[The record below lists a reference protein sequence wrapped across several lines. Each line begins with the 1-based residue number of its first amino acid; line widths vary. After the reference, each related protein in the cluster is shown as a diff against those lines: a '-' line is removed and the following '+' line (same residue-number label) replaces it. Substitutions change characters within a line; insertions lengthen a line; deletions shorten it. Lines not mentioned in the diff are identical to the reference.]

1 MVEDRRPVTPPPAV
15 HTGAVAAF
23 DFDGTLA
30 HGGSVWPFLLAV
42 CGPLALC
49 RAAVALLPRFVLA
62 GLLGGHHADGAKE
75 ALFTRTLAG
84 RPAAAV
90 EERARA
96 FGAAH
101 LRRRVRADVRDRLL
115 AHRAAGHRVAIVS
128 ASPECYLWPVAE
140 ALGADTVI
148 ATALQVD
155 GAGRLTG
162 RYDGGNCRGP
172 AKLRRVR
179 AWAAAAA
186 GPAPTVWAYGNSR
199 GDRELLAGADVP
211 VNVGRLGRVG
221 ALRQFPSL
229 RRAPLPAPSA
239 GGGPAGDA
247 GADLPSTVAGEP

>member
-1 MVEDRRPVTPPPAV
+1 MPPEPAAARSSAAAPSA
-15 HTGAVAAF
+15 AVAAF

-30 HGGSVWPFLLAV
+30 RRGSVWPFLLAE
-42 CGPLALC
+42 CGLLPLL
-49 RAAVALLPRFVLA
+49 RAALPLLPRLVLA

-90 EERARA
+90 AERARS
-96 FGAAH
+96 FGSAH
-101 LRRRVRADVRDRLL
+101 LHRRVRVDVRDRLL
-115 AHRAAGHRVAIVS
+115 AHRAAGHAVAIVS

-140 ALGADTVI
+140 ELGADTVI

-162 RYDGGNCRGP
+162 RYEGGNCRGP

-179 AWAAAAA
+179 QWAAAVA
-186 GPAPTVWAYGNSR
+186 GPSPVLWAYGNSA

-211 VNVGRLGRVG
+211 VNVGRLGRMG
-221 ALRQFPSL
+221 RL
-229 RRAPLPAPSA
+229 RRFPPLRHAPAPLGAASPSGSRHHRPPTA
-239 GGGPAGDA
+239 AHEG
-247 GADLPSTVAGEP
+247 